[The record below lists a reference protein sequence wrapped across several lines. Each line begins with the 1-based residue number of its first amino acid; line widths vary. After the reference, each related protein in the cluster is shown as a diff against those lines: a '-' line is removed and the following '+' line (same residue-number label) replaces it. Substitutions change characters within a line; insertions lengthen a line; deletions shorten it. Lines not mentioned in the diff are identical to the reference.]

1 MALVFVRLISMKM
14 RRLSELLLL
23 VFFVVIVVTI
33 GSKWS
38 LKPATQDNAQYID
51 RKINLNPVNSVL
63 SAQASNLD
71 SVRSVQA
78 RSDLPKY
85 IHLDLKGAPPQSQK
99 FYERFFSF
107 IQKLQMGV
115 KGFLIEYE
123 DMLPLQG
130 RFVNVRDIEIEN
142 LKRKYFYFRQHI
154 D

>member
-1 MALVFVRLISMKM
+1 MAFVFARLISMKM

-38 LKPATQDNAQYID
+38 LKLAIQDNAQHID
-51 RKINLNPVNSVL
+51 IKINSNPVNSLL
-63 SAQASNLD
+63 SVQASNL
-71 SVRSVQA
+71 VTV

-130 RFVNVRDIEIEN
+130 RFVNVRDRNSKFGKKIF
-142 LKRKYFYFRQHI
+142 LF
-154 D
+154 